1 MGASP
6 EALVRFV
13 GVEKTYDGKTLVLKH
28 LDLDVIR
35 GEFLTLLGASGS
47 GKTTCLMMLAGFETV
62 TTGEIILNGH
72 AITRLPPHKRDI
84 GVVFQNYAVFPHM
97 TVAENVGYPLRVRGV
112 PQGEIRGRVCKALDM
127 VLLRDFGDRRPSQ
140 LSGGQQQRV
149 ALARAL
155 VFNPHLVLMDEPLGA
170 LDRQLREQMQY
181 EIKQLHASLGITI
194 VYVTHDQE
202 EALIMSDRVAVL
214 NAGVIEQIGT
224 PADLYDRPVKSF
236 VAQFIGENNA
246 LDGTVLAVN
255 DGVCVVRTDS
265 GETVKAM
272 PVNIGPIG
280 SRTSLSLRPECVR
293 FRPAASGAVGGPEN
307 NVDAEILSL
316 VYVGDH
322 IRAKLRVCGS
332 DEFVV
337 KVTRDTAVEVELAPG
352 VRMPVYWR
360 VTDCRALDPS
370 PVRA

>member
-1 MGASP
+1 MSVHP

-13 GVEKTYDGKTLVLKH
+13 GVEKTYDGKTLVLKN
-28 LDLDVIR
+28 LNLEISR

-62 TTGEIILNGH
+62 TAGEIILNGR
-72 AITRLPPHKRDI
+72 AITRVPPHKRDI

-112 PQGEIRGRVCKALDM
+112 PPSQAHERVRKALEM
-127 VLLRDFGDRRPSQ
+127 VRLRDFGERRPSQ

-181 EIKQLHASLGITI
+181 EIKQLHGALGVTV

-202 EALIMSDRVAVL
+202 EALILSDRVAVL

-236 VAQFIGENNA
+236 VAQFIGENNG
-246 LDGTVLAVN
+246 LEGTILAIE
-255 DGVCVVRTDS
+255 DETCVVQTAS
-265 GETVKAM
+265 GAIVKAM
-272 PVNIGPIG
+272 PVNIGAVG
-280 SRTSLSLRPECVR
+280 TRTSLSLRPECVR
-293 FRPAASGAVGGPEN
+293 FRPASAGDSVEN
-307 NVDAEILSL
+307 SVEGEILNL

-337 KVTRDTAVEVELAPG
+337 KVARDTAAEVELRVGA
-352 VRMPVYWR
+352 RLPVFWR
-360 VTDCRALDPS
+360 VADCRALDPR
-370 PVRA
+370 RASA